1 METLNKNNRIN
12 KHIGFGI
19 FIIVIGMILLLD
31 NLGLNF
37 PHWIFSWSTL
47 LLAFGTWIGFRK
59 DFKAGGWVVMVIVG
73 GIFTLSN
80 IIAFGMSTVPGAL
93 ALVGVGLYLVL
104 KPAKREWIKSKSFE
118 TE

>member
-31 NLGLNF
+31 NIGLNF
-37 PHWIFSWSTL
+37 PHWIFNWSTL
-47 LLAFGTWIGFRK
+47 LLAFGLWSGFKK

-73 GIFTLSN
+73 GVFTLCD
-80 IIAFGMSTVPGAL
+80 IMTFGLTTLPGAL
-93 ALVGVGLYLVL
+93 ALIGVGLYLVL
-104 KPAKREWIKSKSFE
+104 RPSKHTWIKPKSFE